1 MPVGYSI
8 YVETPSPIHHKIDP
22 RTKLAGMIAIF
33 IMALEFNHPLAL
45 GILTVA
51 VLAVGLWAQLSL
63 KRFLPFLIGAS
74 WFLIL
79 GILIWP
85 AYIQQ
90 GLPLFDV
97 LGITITLDGILFGVA
112 MGLRVALMVV
122 AAGVWMMTTSP
133 EKLTLGLLKMGLPY
147 KAGIAMSTSIR
158 FVPIINAERDTIV
171 EAQRARGLRLERG
184 NPLKRATK
192 YVAVIGPMFMQAINL
207 AQALA
212 IAMDARGFGARD
224 NRTSIIQISLTRTD
238 KILIWGFAALVL
250 VGIVMRIL
258 GIGVLV
264 RGYL

>member
-22 RTKLAGMIAIF
+22 RTKLVGMIAVF

-45 GILTVA
+45 GILTA
-51 VLAVGLWAQLSL
+51 ALLGVGIWAQLSL

-90 GLPLFDV
+90 GLPLFTV
-97 LGITITLDGILFGVA
+97 FGITITLDGILFGIA

-158 FVPIINAERDTIV
+158 FVPIINAERDTIM

-184 NPLKRATK
+184 NPLKRASK
-192 YVAVIGPMFMQAINL
+192 YVAVIGPMFMQAIDL

-212 IAMDARGFGARD
+212 VAMDARGFGAHDGRS
-224 NRTSIIQISLTRTD
+224 SIISIELTRTD
-238 KILIWGFAALVL
+238 KILIYAFIVAVILGL
-250 VGIVMRIL
+250 VMRFL

-264 RGYL
+264 KGYL